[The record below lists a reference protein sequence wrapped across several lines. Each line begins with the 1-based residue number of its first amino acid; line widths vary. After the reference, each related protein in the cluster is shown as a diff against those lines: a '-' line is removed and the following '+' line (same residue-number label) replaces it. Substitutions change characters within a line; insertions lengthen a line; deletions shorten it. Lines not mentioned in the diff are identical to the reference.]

1 MPDYKS
7 IDELRA
13 AQAKG
18 EGMCG
23 SCGKPLDMY
32 YVPWCPVCD
41 KPKLKPVD
49 TLNIIQALR
58 HISELDGNEVFRDRF
73 WDYLMEDNR
82 FHNDVLL
89 QYNFREADE
98 KEWDDTLTDLRLE
111 DEARFREVFG
121 LAERDS
127 VVLDVSW

>member
-1 MPDYKS
+1 MPNYGS

-18 EGMCG
+18 EGMCE

-32 YVPWCPVCD
+32 YVPWCPICE

-49 TLNIIQALR
+49 TLNIVQALD
-58 HISELDGNEVFRDRF
+58 HISELDGNQKFRERF
-73 WDYLMEDNR
+73 WNYLMDDSR
-82 FHNDVLL
+82 FGNDVLL
-89 QYNFREADE
+89 TYCFREVKE
-98 KEWDDTLTDLRLE
+98 KEWDDKLTDRWLE

-121 LAERDS
+121 LVGVDS